1 MNETIFEDSV
11 FFDSLIIIDPY
22 VCMYIYIYIY
32 PQYIPS
38 ELNQHS
44 VDSYDVPMIDG

>member
-1 MNETIFEDSV
+1 MNETIFGDSV
-11 FFDSLIIIDPY
+11 FFDSLIIIDPC
-22 VCMYIYIYIY
+22 VYIY

-44 VDSYDVPMIDG
+44 VDSYDDVPMIDG